1 MLPHPVGLLH
11 GGRAPRSR
19 CARDGSRAARR
30 FPPRRA
36 TAGAAFSLVELVL
49 VVAIM
54 AMVSAIAVP
63 RYANSIA
70 RYRADSAARRVA
82 ADLALAQNQ
91 ASTAGKP
98 QSVVFVARSYQM
110 PGMPHLDGK
119 SYGDY
124 TVDLGSDPYAVT
136 RVAAE
141 FGGDATIKFD
151 LYGVPDT
158 GGSVVIEVGDAR
170 RVVVVSPDSGRITIK

>member
-1 MLPHPVGLLH
+1 MVPHPMGPPH
-11 GGRAPRSR
+11 RDRAPRR
-19 CARDGSRAARR
+19 TCAPEAGFPAR
-30 FPPRRA
+30 PRRA
-36 TAGAAFSLVELVL
+36 GAAGAPGAFSLIELVL
-49 VVAIM
+49 VIAIM

-63 RYANSIA
+63 RYANSVA

-110 PGMPHLDGK
+110 PGMAHLDGK
-119 SYGDY
+119 SYGNY
-124 TVDLGSDPYAVT
+124 TVDLGADPYGVT

-141 FGGDATIKFD
+141 FGGDATVRFD
-151 LYGVPDT
+151 LYGAPDS

-170 RVVVVSPDSGRITIK
+170 RVVVLSPDSGRVTIK

>member
-1 MLPHPVGLLH
+1 MVPQPLGPPHRD
-11 GGRAPRSR
+11 RAPHRT
-19 CARDGSRAARR
+19 CARAGRVRARGGPA
-30 FPPRRA
+30 
-36 TAGAAFSLVELVL
+36 AGFNLIELVL
-49 VVAIM
+49 VVALT

-63 RYANSIA
+63 RYANSVA

-98 QSVVFVARSYQM
+98 QSVVFVARSYQL
-110 PGMPHLDGK
+110 PGMAHLDGK
-119 SYGDY
+119 SYGNY
-124 TVDLGSDPYAVT
+124 TVDLGADPYGVT

-141 FGGDATIKFD
+141 FGGDATVRFD
-151 LYGVPDT
+151 LYGAPDS

-170 RVVVVSPDSGRITIK
+170 RVVVLSPDSGRVTIK